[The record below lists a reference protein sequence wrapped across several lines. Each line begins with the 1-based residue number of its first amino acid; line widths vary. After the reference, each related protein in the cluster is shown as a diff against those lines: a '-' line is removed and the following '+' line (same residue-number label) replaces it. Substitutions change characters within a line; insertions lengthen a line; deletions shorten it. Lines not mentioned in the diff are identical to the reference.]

1 MALEKRDFRGV
12 NVYVIF
18 IIILCFGRAHMSIY
32 RIKLKNFK
40 KGLDGSF
47 FIWYIIIVEGR

>member
-18 IIILCFGRAHMSIY
+18 IIILCGGRAHMSIY
-32 RIKLKNFK
+32 KIKSKNFK
-40 KGLDGSF
+40 KELTPLF
-47 FIWYIIIVEGR
+47 

>member
-1 MALEKRDFRGV
+1 MALEERDFRGD

-18 IIILCFGRAHMSIY
+18 VIVLCGGRIDMSIY
-32 RIKLKNFK
+32 KIKSKNFK

-47 FIWYIIIVEGR
+47 LI